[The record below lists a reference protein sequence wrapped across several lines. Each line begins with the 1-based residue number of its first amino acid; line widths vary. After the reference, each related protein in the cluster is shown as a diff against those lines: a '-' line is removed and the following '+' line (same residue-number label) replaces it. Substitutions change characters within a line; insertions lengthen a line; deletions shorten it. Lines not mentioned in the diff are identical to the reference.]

1 MNDDM
6 INHLKTLKGDEVFK
20 DVIRSIR
27 KSQSNIKQI
36 IELAEQAEKVLNRM
50 HTATHELRELLDADK
65 VSGATEC
72 ALANASGVEEY
83 SELMQR
89 INFIAMREGF

>member
-36 IELAEQAEKVLNRM
+36 IELA
-50 HTATHELRELLDADK
+50 
-65 VSGATEC
+65 
-72 ALANASGVEEY
+72 
-83 SELMQR
+83 
-89 INFIAMREGF
+89 